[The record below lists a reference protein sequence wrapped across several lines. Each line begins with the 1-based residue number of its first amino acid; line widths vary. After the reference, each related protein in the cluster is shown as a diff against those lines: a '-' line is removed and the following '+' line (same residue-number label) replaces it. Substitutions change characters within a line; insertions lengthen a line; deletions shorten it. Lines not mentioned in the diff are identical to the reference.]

1 MPFVLLSVFLPLSLK
16 VSSDHISR
24 SRNDSYY
31 INSDT
36 MLRTH
41 TSAHQRD
48 FVRMGFNQF
57 LVTGDVYRRDEI
69 DSTHYPVFH
78 QMEGVRIYSNHELF
92 PDGKNKIFEEGQET
106 EDKQGKHTIEASK
119 ALELDLKGTLE
130 RLVRDIFGEDTQTRW
145 NPCYFPFT
153 HPSFELEVLFQGEWV
168 EMLGSGIMRQ
178 GVLDGAG
185 ASHKAGWAFG
195 LGLDRLSML
204 LFSIPDIRLLWSKDE
219 RFIDQFKHIT
229 LPMMIKEDWS
239 KRGFAF
245 KPFSSYP
252 PCYKDISFWI
262 KPQYNANDLN
272 ELIRSK
278 CGDLVESVKL
288 IDTYT
293 NNETGDTSHCYRL
306 AYRSMDRNFTNE
318 EVNEL
323 HFHVTEGIKN
333 TLPVELR

>member
-1 MPFVLLSVFLPLSLK
+1 M
-16 VSSDHISR
+16 
-24 SRNDSYY
+24 
-31 INSDT
+31 
-36 MLRTH
+36 
-41 TSAHQRD
+41 
-48 FVRMGFNQF
+48 
-57 LVTGDVYRRDEI
+57 
-69 DSTHYPVFH
+69 
-78 QMEGVRIYSNHELF
+78 
-92 PDGKNKIFEEGQET
+92 
-106 EDKQGKHTIEASK
+106 
-119 ALELDLKGTLE
+119 
-130 RLVRDIFGEDTQTRW
+130 RDIFGEDTQTRW

-262 KPQYNANDLN
+262 KPQYNTNDLH